1 MKDGASSRPTSDKD
15 DAKTGSPQPPIRFIV
30 AAIVVSSCVILA
42 IRTLKGQQPTESYCN
57 SPDCLRH
64 AEILTAALNR
74 SLDPCHDFQAYVCSA
89 WKPPTGYLQNSHSA
103 MEDLLKSWFPA
114 FHDILLRGHRILE
127 VARKPLAMYE
137 YCMGDHS
144 KYGSNAM
151 RFGDILTK
159 LGLSWPDI
167 NQSHQNISAFY
178 VLFTLKFKWNVPLLF
193 DVKVLR
199 LNYTPRWRFT
209 VVPSSLIPV
218 ELKHQRSVARSNR
231 YKYWRSFY
239 DILPD
244 NASQPPISDSDIDAI
259 INTEAEILSNL
270 SASMA
275 RQAAQPLL
283 VKLAQIGV
291 YTPSITSNEWLS
303 ALRQVKFDP
312 DVSSDD
318 QVLLTDKGF
327 YRTFGRMLQK
337 YTNEQLLMFIAW
349 SFVQL
354 YAPTADY
361 RLLTARYGDDD
372 ALKLYRPFFCARFVE
387 SAYGLLVLV
396 VSSLSRFRPDERAF
410 VNAGFNN
417 LVQTAAIKVNE
428 SIWLDVQSRR
438 TAATKI
444 SSAVLHLWP
453 PDRYLNND
461 ELDRLYNSFPSNAT
475 SFFEHWVASTE
486 SLTAVSQSQVD
497 ADVLDYPVNYALP
510 YLRFDRPTGTLNVAV
525 GAVTHPL
532 YYGNGTSAMFYGGLG
547 FSMALQLVK
556 SLDPYGLQW
565 HPNGTFGG
573 SIFNR

>member
-1 MKDGASSRPTSDKD
+1 
-15 DAKTGSPQPPIRFIV
+15 
-30 AAIVVSSCVILA
+30 
-42 IRTLKGQQPTESYCN
+42 
-57 SPDCLRH
+57 
-64 AEILTAALNR
+64 
-74 SLDPCHDFQAYVCSA
+74 
-89 WKPPTGYLQNSHSA
+89 
-103 MEDLLKSWFPA
+103 
-114 FHDILLRGHRILE
+114 
-127 VARKPLAMYE
+127 
-137 YCMGDHS
+137 
-144 KYGSNAM
+144 
-151 RFGDILTK
+151 
-159 LGLSWPDI
+159 
-167 NQSHQNISAFY
+167 
-178 VLFTLKFKWNVPLLF
+178 
-193 DVKVLR
+193 
-199 LNYTPRWRFT
+199 
-209 VVPSSLIPV
+209 
-218 ELKHQRSVARSNR
+218 
-231 YKYWRSFY
+231 
-239 DILPD
+239 
-244 NASQPPISDSDIDAI
+244 
-259 INTEAEILSNL
+259 
-270 SASMA
+270 MA

-283 VKLAQIGV
+283 VKLAQIGAD
-291 YTPSITSNEWLS
+291 TPSITSNEWLS

-361 RLLTARYGDDD
+361 RLLMARYGDDD
-372 ALKLYRPFFCARFVE
+372 ALKLYRPFFCERFVE

-556 SLDPYGLQW
+556 SLDRYGLQW

-573 SIFNR
+573 SIFNSASMETYKSRDSCLDYDQGQSQAENRSLFPEIPALEVAYAAYLDAVRNSGGVPQGIAPGLSGEQVFFSTLCYMTCSLTDDHGFGQADCNKAVRNFPAFAQAFQCPSGSAMNPERKCSFFD